1 MPLKAD
7 DLKSIDTYKK
17 AIKMDAAKINAS
29 GGTKFWVYRD
39 VELPSKQKLPVLLT
53 LIDDTAAKA
62 LAKGKP
68 PGCRGTCGLQ
78 EGKIAFEPAQG
89 KVPYALLKTSIP
101 LWTGKPL
108 HIPAGEDVD
117 HDAGDAAVPAPPPP
131 PGGAPAAGPNSA
143 QLTAG
148 WKQLSQQANERMAAV
163 PAQRAALTQA
173 MAGIPEMLQSG
184 HLPEARKHLEQLQA
198 LLKTPPPA
206 NGANPG
212 LVKYRSALV
221 QFAQAKTR
229 VKAQIGG
236 LRSALLAQL
245 PGEKDF
251 ADNLAAE
258 LEELND
264 ELAAVVDEAIK
275 GAHNE
280 ASPATD
286 AIKMKIRKY
295 QTELASNGLIAQA
308 DSNPLGVSVTIGQTL
323 GEALSRIRE
332 SMPA

>member
-1 MPLKAD
+1 
-7 DLKSIDTYKK
+7 
-17 AIKMDAAKINAS
+17 
-29 GGTKFWVYRD
+29 
-39 VELPSKQKLPVLLT
+39 
-53 LIDDTAAKA
+53 
-62 LAKGKP
+62 
-68 PGCRGTCGLQ
+68 
-78 EGKIAFEPAQG
+78 
-89 KVPYALLKTSIP
+89 
-101 LWTGKPL
+101 
-108 HIPAGEDVD
+108 
-117 HDAGDAAVPAPPPP
+117 
-131 PGGAPAAGPNSA
+131 
-143 QLTAG
+143 
-148 WKQLSQQANERMAAV
+148 
-163 PAQRAALTQA
+163 
-173 MAGIPEMLQSG
+173 
-184 HLPEARKHLEQLQA
+184 
-198 LLKTPPPA
+198 
-206 NGANPG
+206 
-212 LVKYRSALV
+212 VKYRSALV

-236 LRSALLAQL
+236 LRSALLSQL